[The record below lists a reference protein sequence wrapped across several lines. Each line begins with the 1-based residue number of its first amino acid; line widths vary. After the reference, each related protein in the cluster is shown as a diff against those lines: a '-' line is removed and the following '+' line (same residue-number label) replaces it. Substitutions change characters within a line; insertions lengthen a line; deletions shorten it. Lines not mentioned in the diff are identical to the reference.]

1 MSSHD
6 NLFNFQRRLKNDIKS
21 IIDNYSDLY
30 NMVKNDPEKPP
41 TKLDL
46 LSLEVTVRAAS
57 INRASES
64 ILKLIWEIK
73 QYQKIN
79 DFPWINNAIANKSE
93 ENLKKTQEI
102 DMGLTLLR
110 DEITNELYELEEE
123 YYHSFYKDEAKA

>member
-1 MSSHD
+1 MSTQD
-6 NLFNFQRRLKNDIKS
+6 NLFNFQRRLKTDIKS

-30 NMVKNDPEKPP
+30 NMVKNDPP

-73 QYQKIN
+73 QYQTIN
-79 DFPWINNAIANKSE
+79 DFPWINQAISSKSE
-93 ENLKKTQEI
+93 ANLKKAQDI
-102 DMGLTLLR
+102 DNGLTMLR

-123 YYHSFYKDEAKA
+123 YYHSFYKDESKA